1 MMTVSEVS
9 RLTGVSIRTLQ
20 YYDKIGLLHPSG
32 HTEAGYRLYDDTAL
46 TALQQI
52 LLFRELE
59 FPLKDIRQIMS
70 QPGFDRQK
78 ALVQQIEL
86 LMLKKQRL
94 ENLIDLARR
103 MQQTGGKPMDFTAF
117 DTTKLEEYARQAK
130 QAWGATPEYQECEGK
145 SAKRTPQESNTINA
159 QLMAIVAAF
168 GTLQTRPADAPAVQA
183 QVKTLKDFITR
194 HYYTCNKQILA
205 QLGQMYAAGGEFT
218 KNINAAGGPGAAEF
232 AARAIE
238 YYCKAEEA
246 Q

>member
-1 MMTVSEVS
+1 MMTVNEVS
-9 RLTGVSIRTLQ
+9 RLTSVSIRALH
-20 YYDKIGLLHPSG
+20 YYDQIGLLPAAG
-32 HTEAGYRLYDDTAL
+32 HTDSGYRLYDDTAL
-46 TALQQI
+46 AALQQI
-52 LLFRELE
+52 LLFREME
-59 FPLKDIRQIMS
+59 FPLKDIRQIMT

-78 ALVQQIEL
+78 ALVQQMEL

-130 QAWGATPEYQECEGK
+130 QAWGTTPAYQEFEEK

-168 GTLQTRPADAPAVQA
+168 GTLQTRPAQDQAVQA

-218 KNINAAGGPGAAEF
+218 KSINAAGGPGAAEF

-238 YYCKAEEA
+238 YYCRGEET
-246 Q
+246 

>member
-20 YYDKIGLLHPSG
+20 YYDKIGLLHPNG

-46 TALQQI
+46 AALQQI
-52 LLFRELE
+52 LLFREME
-59 FPLKDIRQIMS
+59 FPLKDIRQIMT
-70 QPGFDRQK
+70 QPGFDREK
-78 ALVQQIEL
+78 ALVQQMEL

-117 DTTKLEEYARQAK
+117 DTTKLEEYAHQAK
-130 QAWGATPEYQECEGK
+130 QAWGTTLEYQEFEGK

-168 GTLQTRPADAPAVQA
+168 GTLQTRPAQDQAVQA